1 MKRIPILVLVVLISL
16 LSSCSVDV
24 ETDKIS
30 KGVIK
35 VNSSSDLL
43 ADTAIFSSL
52 KADIYSNTEYLGLK
66 NGSGSSRDIEENEIE
81 NYGGELVSKESGD
94 ENPSIITFTVEVEN
108 PENVDNNGVV
118 RKKGETLEQNEIPGY
133 IDKTYVLGDYTIISL
148 LRIDLDTLL
157 NAENTQCV
165 ESDGMK
171 SYSGSFDFSGEKDG
185 ELRTFDFRYREGDDF
200 FLVDYSAVDPQT
212 KEPFNVSE
220 EKMYF
225 RSERNT
231 SKLTKE
237 DIGVCEFDTYGF
249 ENSVLRCNYLINN
262 TTGMIYEIPDGYE
275 LSVHKGVLYD
285 RTQGPLNIAES
296 ENGEISLNQIILNS
310 SLAIGDFFKDKYN
323 QYYVLND
330 AVDALDNSNPNFSV
344 MYYTVLNEYVPLS
357 DGTVIKIGFNSDT
370 SYYGT
375 NAIESVSRVGK
386 GFAEEKIEVDLDIS
400 YSSLNNLSIE
410 DYFVEYNSLHGQKYV
425 VDYAYGSSHFFDR
438 IEDGYLYSYFCSQD
452 FIAVFAR
459 TSLSTYD
466 MTIRE
471 YFSKTKRDYFALL
484 DAETL
489 VIASNE
495 YTGNRNYS
503 LYLVK
508 PFENKEYKEHY
519 FDYILKSSG
528 KLVQTPTYDEFRK
541 KYYSAFRQAN
551 TDRYTPDEIRE
562 KYQIDTEGTA
572 AWVEGWQNIEGLTF
586 EESGIDSETLNTV
599 YYYYQWK
606 GGYSAE
612 DFDNMYYKYIY
623 KEDGVVKSDLTQHV
637 LLENVQVSASE
648 WKNADIY
655 SLELKSKSYNSNSS
669 YYLVK
674 DTVTG
679 EYKAEESS
687 KVILER
693 QSQILQPINRI

>member
-1 MKRIPILVLVVLISL
+1 
-16 LSSCSVDV
+16 
-24 ETDKIS
+24 
-30 KGVIK
+30 
-35 VNSSSDLL
+35 
-43 ADTAIFSSL
+43 
-52 KADIYSNTEYLGLK
+52 
-66 NGSGSSRDIEENEIE
+66 
-81 NYGGELVSKESGD
+81 
-94 ENPSIITFTVEVEN
+94 
-108 PENVDNNGVV
+108 
-118 RKKGETLEQNEIPGY
+118 
-133 IDKTYVLGDYTIISL
+133 
-148 LRIDLDTLL
+148 
-157 NAENTQCV
+157 
-165 ESDGMK
+165 
-171 SYSGSFDFSGEKDG
+171 
-185 ELRTFDFRYREGDDF
+185 
-200 FLVDYSAVDPQT
+200 
-212 KEPFNVSE
+212 
-220 EKMYF
+220 
-225 RSERNT
+225 
-231 SKLTKE
+231 
-237 DIGVCEFDTYGF
+237 
-249 ENSVLRCNYLINN
+249 
-262 TTGMIYEIPDGYE
+262 
-275 LSVHKGVLYD
+275 
-285 RTQGPLNIAES
+285 
-296 ENGEISLNQIILNS
+296 
-310 SLAIGDFFKDKYN
+310 
-323 QYYVLND
+323 
-330 AVDALDNSNPNFSV
+330 
-344 MYYTVLNEYVPLS
+344 MYYTVLNEYVPLY

-386 GFAEEKIEVDLDIS
+386 GFAEEKIEGNLDIS
-400 YSSLNNLSIE
+400 YSSFNNLSIE

-425 VDYAYGSSHFFDR
+425 VDYSYGSSHFFDR

-551 TDRYTPDEIRE
+551 TDKYTPDEIRE

-586 EESGIDSETLNTV
+586 EESGIDSETRNTV